1 MKDKR
6 KGKRK
11 QPEITWGTKWSKQ
24 ADGSK
29 VRFGVTVEEIEELR
43 TDASVTLRY
52 SIYTEA
58 RYPQP

>member
-6 KGKRK
+6 KRK
-11 QPEITWGTKWSKQ
+11 NKPEITWGTKWSKQ

-29 VRFGVTVEEIEELR
+29 VRFGLEVEEIEELR

-52 SIYTEA
+52 SIFTET
-58 RYPQP
+58 RYQQP